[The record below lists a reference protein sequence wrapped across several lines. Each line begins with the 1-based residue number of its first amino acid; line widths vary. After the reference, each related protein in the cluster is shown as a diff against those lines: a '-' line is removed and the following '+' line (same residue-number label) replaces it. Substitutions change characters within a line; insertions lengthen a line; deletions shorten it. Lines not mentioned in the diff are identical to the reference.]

1 MKIILIGGHSGISN
15 GSTRSL
21 LDIAEQLSLK
31 NYTVSLCSV
40 ARSEDFGVDLKS
52 ITKKNGFSQVR
63 RSLLNIPHLVF
74 DIFRLLFL
82 LKRQNPDVVYLND
95 TPYFYLV
102 PFIRITGVRV
112 ILHMRFSPPKGLMYK
127 IIRSF
132 AQYAS
137 RVVHVSRFNQAEWG
151 LSNSVVLWNRGK
163 HEFLVEGRHINTI
176 KNVLILS
183 RMSPE
188 KGVDIALERLA
199 NSRFNLRVVG
209 SPYYVYQKEYY
220 EDLKSKYNSPRIEW
234 LPETSDVKS
243 QMSWADALVHY
254 PRFEDPFPGVIL
266 EALASNVLIVT
277 NGKGGISE
285 MCSGFEGVM
294 NIGELEERKDE
305 KFVVERYNKY
315 TRTFAT
321 SEEYSQQLIAL
332 FNEK

>member
-21 LDIAEQLSLK
+21 LDIAAQLSRK
-31 NYTVSLCSV
+31 NCTVTLCSD

-52 ITKKNGFSQVR
+52 ITRKKGFAQVR
-63 RSLLNIPHLVF
+63 RRLLNIPCLVF

-82 LKRQNPDVVYLND
+82 IKRQNPDVVYLND
-95 TPYFYLV
+95 TPHFYLV
-102 PFIRITGVRV
+102 PFIRITGVKV
-112 ILHMRFSPPKGLMYK
+112 VLHMRFSPPKGLIDK

-132 AQYAS
+132 AGYAS

-163 HEFLVEGRHINTI
+163 HEFLVEERHINAI

-188 KGVDIALERLA
+188 KGIDLALEGLA
-199 NSRFNLRVVG
+199 NSRFNLRIIG
-209 SPYYVYQKEYY
+209 SPYYDYQKEYY
-220 EDLKSKYNSPRIEW
+220 ENLKSQYNSARIEW

-285 MCSGFEGVM
+285 MCSGFSGVL
-294 NIGELEERKDE
+294 NIGELEARKDE
-305 KFVVERYNKY
+305 KFVVNRYDKY
-315 TRTFAT
+315 LRTFAT
-321 SEEYSQQLIAL
+321 SEEYTQQLIAL